1 MAVLCALI
9 GHVLGRCS
17 DTPEKLPTSE
27 FALPQSADGGLRGGR
42 AREPS
47 RIANLLERR
56 AVLLLIVLL
65 PLLLGTAAT
74 FWLGSKSR
82 LLTAC
87 AAGAVTAA
95 SLALL
100 LSHAPAVMA
109 GETVRN
115 VWAWVPEIGLAL
127 TFRLDGLSLLFA
139 GLILFIGLLIV
150 LYAHFYLSPKDS
162 PGKFYSEMMLFMAA
176 MLGVALSDNL
186 LLLVVFWELTSL
198 SSFLL
203 IGFWSHRA
211 DARAGARQALAVTGG
226 GGLAMLGGF
235 VLLGQIA
242 GTYELSEMLG
252 SVAMIQADPLFVP
265 ALLLILLGAFTK
277 SAQFPFHFW
286 LPDAMAAPTPVS
298 AYLHS
303 ATMVKAGVFLLM
315 RMYPVLAGS
324 GWFEVIV
331 TATGLATVLF
341 AAFIALFKHD
351 LKGLLAYS
359 TVSHLGLIVF
369 LVGLGSPLAAVAAV
383 FHVLNHATFKASLF
397 MIAGIVD
404 HETHSRDMR
413 QLGGLWKFMPWTATL
428 SMVAAASMA
437 GVPLTNGFL
446 SKEMFF
452 TEAVVG
458 TSGLWGWVVP
468 ALVTLAGV
476 FSVAYS
482 LRFVHDTYFNG
493 ELGDVPNTHPHE
505 PPLGMKLPAMLLVTM
520 CIVVGLLPAIT
531 FGPLVHVAA
540 TALAGQPLPDYHLAI
555 WHGFNLPLL
564 MSAIALAAGAG
575 LYFLLASG
583 KRMHRIESETWFGPA
598 TGRQIFEGLID
609 GLFALAGRISIR
621 LETGSLQLYLVWLM
635 GAAVVV
641 ASSQLVGQGIGA
653 GSRELLPAS
662 PLAIAVWLLL
672 AATCLALVFTH
683 RQRFQS
689 VVLVG
694 VVGLV
699 TSLTFVSLSAP
710 DLALTQLSVE
720 VVSTVLLLM
729 GLALLPQYSP
739 RESTALRRTRD
750 GVMALAGGAGV
761 AWVAWVLLTR
771 NHDSIS
777 WYFLEK
783 SLPVGGGTNV
793 VNVILV
799 DFRGYDTFGEITVLG
814 IAAIGVL
821 ALMDGMRT
829 RRPLTDPQGLPWTF
843 AAQPLLLRVAASV
856 VLPLALVF
864 TLYIFMRGHNLPGGG
879 FIAGLITAVAL
890 VLQFMALGQAN
901 AEAMLRA
908 QSGRR
913 FVRWIGAG
921 LSIAGLTGAGAFFW
935 SRPFMTSAHGHPHVP
950 LLGELPLASAAL
962 FDLGVYLT
970 VVGSTLLTIS
980 VLGSVSREGEPSS
993 TLTAT
998 AGGQS

>member
-1 MAVLCALI
+1 
-9 GHVLGRCS
+9 
-17 DTPEKLPTSE
+17 
-27 FALPQSADGGLRGGR
+27 
-42 AREPS
+42 
-47 RIANLLERR
+47 
-56 AVLLLIVLL
+56 VLLLIVLL

-505 PPLGMKLPAMLLVTM
+505 PPLGMKLPVMLLVTM

-540 TALAGQPLPDYHLAI
+540 TALAGQPLPEYHLAI

-564 MSAIALAAGAG
+564 MSAIALAAGIG

-583 KRMHRIESETWFGPA
+583 KRMHRIESEAWFGPA

-635 GAAVVV
+635 GAAVMV

-729 GLALLPQYSP
+729 GLALLPQHSP

-750 GVMALAGGAGV
+750 GVLALAGGAGV

-890 VLQFMALGQAN
+890 VLQFMALGQAS